1 MTSEK
6 FCLRWNDFESH
17 ISGSLKDI
25 RDARDFFDVTLVCE
39 EEQLQAHKVIISACS
54 PFFRNILQ
62 RNPHQHPLVYL
73 KGVKYAE
80 LQSVLNFMY
89 HGEANIAQDDLN
101 SFLAVAEELKVKGL
115 TQNQSEHSKPLRTSE
130 TKNISK
136 IATPHQK
143 IVPKLAPTPRPADD
157 DIQEILPVKSEPG
170 TAATQRDDFYAA
182 GTGHDNQLA
191 EYGEESYETYDEYDA
206 DQSYGVQATGQTYDK
221 DSITDPSQLLQF
233 VRKDE
238 KDGRF
243 YCTICEDYSHTTKH
257 WTRNH
262 IEAKHFPDNFVYKCD
277 QCSEVFKNAIG
288 LNNHRARKH
297 KNSSLINTN
306 SSFNN

>member
-115 TQNQSEHSKPLRTSE
+115 TQNQSENSKPLRTSE

-221 DSITDPSQLLQF
+221 GISLTHPSQLQQY
-233 VRKDE
+233 VRRDE
-238 KDGRF
+238 SGS
-243 YCTICEDYSHTTKH
+243 YQCTICESFFRGLKN
-257 WTRNH
+257 TRDH
-262 IEAKHFPDNFVYKCD
+262 VEAKHFPNSFVYNCD
-277 QCSEVFKNAIG
+277 QCDEVLTNAKS
-288 LNNHRARKH
+288 LSNHRHRRH
-297 KNSSLINTN
+297 KI
-306 SSFNN
+306 

>member
-221 DSITDPSQLLQF
+221 GAEATLPQISDPSELVQF
-233 VRKDE
+233 ISKNPE
-238 KDGRF
+238 DGKY
-243 YCTICEDYSHTTKH
+243 YCSICHVFSHVASTCTK
-257 WTRNH
+257 NH
-262 IEAKHFPDNFVYKCD
+262 VEAVHFPSSFSY
-277 QCSEVFKNAIG
+277 QCPLCSLTFNSKIK
-288 LNNHRARKH
+288 LNNHKATKH
-297 KNSSLINTN
+297 K
-306 SSFNN
+306 

>member
-221 DSITDPSQLLQF
+221 DDSSLDDKIESLICRNESGEMSCMVCGKIGNNKTNMKNHVETHVAGSKFNCEICGKQF
-233 VRKDE
+233 K
-238 KDGRF
+238 
-243 YCTICEDYSHTTKH
+243 
-257 WTRNH
+257 TRNSLNVH
-262 IEAKHFPDNFVYKCD
+262 KSLFHKYVQQPGQNF
-277 QCSEVFKNAIG
+277 
-288 LNNHRARKH
+288 
-297 KNSSLINTN
+297 
-306 SSFNN
+306 

>member
-1 MTSEK
+1 MG
-6 FCLRWNDFESH
+6 
-17 ISGSLKDI
+17 SGSLKDI

-89 HGEANIAQDDLN
+89 HGEANIAQEDLN

-115 TQNQSEHSKPLRTSE
+115 TQNQSENSKPVRTSE

-136 IATPHQK
+136 IVPPHQK
-143 IVPKLAPTPRPADD
+143 IVPKIAPPQRPADD
-157 DIQEILPVKSEPG
+157 DIQEIVPVKAEPG
-170 TAATQRDDFYAA
+170 TAASQIQREDFYSA
-182 GTGHDNQLA
+182 GAGHDNQLA

-221 DSITDPSQLLQF
+221 GAILTDPDDLYQF
-233 VRKDE
+233 VKREGENGK
-238 KDGRF
+238 F
-243 YCTICEDYSHTTKH
+243 YCDICHLFFHVKRSNA
-257 WTRNH
+257 RNH
-262 IEAKHFPDNFVYKCD
+262 VENRHFPTYFLYNCD
-277 QCSEVFKNAIG
+277 YCSETFHSKTKMQS
-288 LNNHRARKH
+288 HRH
-297 KNSSLINTN
+297 KSHVSAL
-306 SSFNN
+306 

>member
-221 DSITDPSQLLQF
+221 GHVCAEPEDLKQF
-233 VRKDE
+233 LFFNPQ
-238 KDGRF
+238 DGKYR
-243 YCTICEDYSHTTKH
+243 CTICNLVMNSGINNA
-257 WTRNH
+257 RNH
-262 IEAKHFPDNFVYKCD
+262 VESKHFPGHFIYKCD
-277 QCSEVFKNAIG
+277 LCEETFDNRGKLYTHKS
-288 LNNHRARKH
+288 RKH
-297 KNSSLINTN
+297 K
-306 SSFNN
+306 

>member
-115 TQNQSEHSKPLRTSE
+115 TQNQSENSKPLRTSE

-221 DSITDPSQLLQF
+221 GHQFESPEEFKQFLFKNPEDGKYHCSICH
-233 VRKDE
+233 E
-238 KDGRF
+238 
-243 YCTICEDYSHTTKH
+243 YSHQSAVNA
-257 WTRNH
+257 RNH
-262 IEAKHFPDNFVYKCD
+262 VESKHFPNSFVYNCD
-277 QCSEVFKNAIG
+277 QCPASFKNAIG
-288 LNNHRARKH
+288 LNNHKTRKH
-297 KNSSLINTN
+297 KHN
-306 SSFNN
+306 